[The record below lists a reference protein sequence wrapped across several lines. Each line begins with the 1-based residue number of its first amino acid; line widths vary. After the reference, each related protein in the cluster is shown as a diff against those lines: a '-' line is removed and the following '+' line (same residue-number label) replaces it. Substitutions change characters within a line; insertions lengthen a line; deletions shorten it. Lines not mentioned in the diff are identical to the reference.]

1 MTVFSAFFLK
11 TQPWLFYL
19 MECFSSLMT
28 EGFFLSIAQT
38 VGKPEMAN
46 WKPAWKSPIQKS
58 FLLPQ
63 EIKKLEGE
71 GLTFCAINTYLY
83 SEMWFSLTI
92 WKLQFYVKKKKKE
105 KRIISSVDSSLN
117 SYAWLLLFKKSK
129 QGQKDS
135 PRPSSPP
142 QKQYLLHNQNLK
154 CFLLHYCQW
163 MLRSKTFV
171 F

>member
-1 MTVFSAFFLK
+1 
-11 TQPWLFYL
+11 
-19 MECFSSLMT
+19 MT

-38 VGKPEMAN
+38 VGKPEMTN

-92 WKLQFYVKKKKKE
+92 WKLQFYVKKKKK
-105 KRIISSVDSSLN
+105 KRE
-117 SYAWLLLFKKSK
+117 SYHL
-129 QGQKDS
+129 
-135 PRPSSPP
+135 
-142 QKQYLLHNQNLK
+142 
-154 CFLLHYCQW
+154 
-163 MLRSKTFV
+163 
-171 F
+171 